1 MAVIAG
7 GPPGPSSPGAAEE
20 APGLGSPG
28 SAPGR
33 VGAVARRIGRWA
45 LTKLVRAVATLVG
58 VAILVF
64 LILRVIPGNQIT
76 ASLGVSAGLLTPAQ
90 TKALDHFYGIGQSLP
105 QQFWQWA
112 DGLLHGNLGLSVQS
126 GRTVTSLIGA
136 ALPVT
141 LELAIVAMIVG
152 LILGIGAGV
161 LAAAAP
167 GKFGDYLGQSFALF
181 GLGIPNF
188 VIGSGLVAVFA
199 QVFHYFPSSRGY
211 ASLGHDP
218 WLNFQQIIFPAITL
232 GIGVGAAVMRTTRG
246 AMLDVSKLAFVR
258 SARGKGLRNRTVVIR
273 HILRN
278 ALVPITTMSGIQFGY
293 LLGGTVIV
301 EQIFVLPGLGRLL
314 LTSVNE
320 HDYAVAQGVTLIF
333 AIGFIVVNILTDA
346 LYAVIDPRVRT

>member
-1 MAVIAG
+1 VTVIASDSP
-7 GPPGPSSPGAAEE
+7 GPPAPGAPEDAVQRR
-20 APGLGSPG
+20 APVPPSGR
-28 SAPGR
+28 AGR
-33 VGAVARRIGRWA
+33 VARQVGRW
-45 LTKLVRAVATLVG
+45 LVIKLARAVATLVG

-76 ASLGVSAGLLTPAQ
+76 ASLGVSAGLLTRAQ

-112 DGLLHGNLGLSVQS
+112 DGLLHGNMGLSVQS
-126 GRTVTSLIGA
+126 GRSVTSLIGA

-141 LELAIVAMIVG
+141 LELAVVAMIVG
-152 LILGIGAGV
+152 LILGIGTGV
-161 LAAAAP
+161 MAAAAP
-167 GKFGDYLGQSFALF
+167 GKIGDYLGQSFALF

-211 ASLGHDP
+211 ASLGSNP

-232 GIGVGAAVMRTTRG
+232 GLGVGAAVMRTTRG

-258 SARGKGLRNRTVVIR
+258 SARGKGLRRATVIFR
-273 HILRN
+273 HVLRN
-278 ALVPITTMSGIQFGY
+278 ALVPISTMSGIQFGY

-320 HDYAVAQGVTLIF
+320 HDYAVAQGVTLVF
-333 AIGFIVVNILTDA
+333 AIGFIAVNILTDA